1 MNDKT
6 VFVFGAGSTAALG
19 MPTTEEQIELLRKI
33 DKTED
38 DDLCKLFNILNGVF
52 GERKYQLNDIFNII
66 DSNLILQKALQYKY
80 EKIEAYELA
89 EYKRKLITYIF
100 ENFLESLKNKD
111 DGIYQKYIDFYASLA
126 KNELLG
132 KLDCG
137 LDCTDKDFFISSFS
151 IINFNWDLYSL
162 LPIIEA
168 HKVVNHGND
177 LYFKK
182 WRNPRLKIYTDFNCE
197 YACAEV
203 EDKLWYPFT
212 EPAAFALNGEKHD
225 ATKRVVLLKCF
236 YPHGA
241 MNFFK
246 CSGCA
251 KHSFYLGNL
260 TLNDVIEK
268 IDYESNSFL
277 YKCPYCGKEIHSKDF
292 DILSQSNFKVRNS
305 FLEEIRLSMTQ
316 ELRTADTIV
325 FVGYSMPNDDVDY
338 KTMFKTLN
346 SNAKKVYVVLFD
358 NESPNEFISYSELN
372 AKAKETV
379 RNFDE
384 VFAEKAKYNMS
395 GAPNAFNELL
405 KVLEIDV

>member
-19 MPTTEEQIELLRKI
+19 MPTTEEQTELLREI
-33 DKTED
+33 DKTGD
-38 DDLCKLFNILNGVF
+38 NNLCKLFTILNGIF
-52 GERKYQLNDIFNII
+52 GEGKYQLNDIFNII
-66 DSNLILQKALQYKY
+66 DSNLILQNALQYKN
-80 EKIEAYELA
+80 EKIEAYELT
-89 EYKRKLITYIF
+89 EFKRKLITYIF
-100 ENFLESLKNKD
+100 KNFLESLKNKD

-126 KNELLG
+126 KNEVLK
-132 KLDCG
+132 KLKCGIDCN
-137 LDCTDKDFFISSFS
+137 DRRFFVSSYS

-168 HKVVNHGND
+168 NSEVNHGNN
-177 LYFKK
+177 LCFEKC
-182 WRNPRLKIYTDFNCE
+182 RNPQLVIYTDFNCE

-212 EPAAFALNGEKHD
+212 EPAAFVTNSERYD
-225 ATKRVVLLKCF
+225 TTKRVVLLKCF

-251 KHSFYLGNL
+251 KHSFYLGDL
-260 TLNDVIEK
+260 TLNGVIDK
-268 IDYESNSFL
+268 LDYESNGVL
-277 YKCPYCGKEIHSKDF
+277 YKCPYCGKEIYSKDF

-358 NESPNEFISYSELN
+358 NDSPNEFISYSELN

-384 VFAEKAKYNMS
+384 VFADKAKYNMS
-395 GAPNAFNELL
+395 GVPNAFGELL
-405 KVLEIDV
+405 KVLEINV